1 MVRVPGSLG
10 DSGFHR
16 ESVEDAQVKKE
27 PGEEASSDIGSTK
40 TLLNKA
46 GSDRYAFADSPIRLD
61 PGYLDAIA
69 DKAQIVRK
77 KLRAP
82 GLDDEDPRPSALDWS
97 EADLDRQY
105 HLEELRDFLRQ
116 DPVMVVVRPE
126 QIDDPKGPISAPR
139 VTDNKLM
146 AVKNLLGLLKE
157 AGFVAGAFEAND
169 LFDQDVTQ
177 TAIQTL
183 VDKLR
188 PLVDVIAD
196 SPDPKVPDVV
206 SPAPASSPRM
216 ESTGYR
222 SSSPYVSAAEHVSDT
237 SSEPQRMSLGPSGS
251 AMLDARSRS
260 QRQERM
266 RSGPRKQN
274 PKSTDRTTSATGSDE
289 SNGRL
294 ESYFQAAMTRFPKEQ
309 QATVVLHPDDIDLP
323 SSAPAAVATAA
334 SGSTGS
340 SLIQRARISAM
351 SDLKEFS
358 GKDQDEE
365 KCLTFADL
373 LTGPAKN
380 WYRQLGRSTR
390 NKWSDLLRS
399 FQIQYC
405 GLGVSVAW
413 QYYHSRKRSDE
424 SPLEYLYRLNV
435 AALRA
440 RLKIKDGDSKARRE
454 HVEHFIE
461 TLGRSET
468 GRSAPLFR
476 LSDAEDLEEVLRARE
491 RAKSRQKRSAF
502 GSKYR
507 QKVPTS
513 APAAATKRAVRAVQ
527 IASQESGSD
536 TGSDGSDSGGDL
548 RRVYLAS
555 AEDKSRNAGGD
566 ATKPDRSNQAQINHD
581 PPRSDPRSRSSPDGS
596 EQSSRCS
603 HCGSRKHTDLDCWSR
618 LTCEKCGK
626 RGHPADR
633 CLFVCRGC
641 GELHEMGKCPMEE
654 FYNQIRQWFN
664 PVKHAGM
671 LPAIAEKMLN

>member
-1 MVRVPGSLG
+1 
-10 DSGFHR
+10 
-16 ESVEDAQVKKE
+16 
-27 PGEEASSDIGSTK
+27 
-40 TLLNKA
+40 
-46 GSDRYAFADSPIRLD
+46 
-61 PGYLDAIA
+61 
-69 DKAQIVRK
+69 
-77 KLRAP
+77 
-82 GLDDEDPRPSALDWS
+82 
-97 EADLDRQY
+97 
-105 HLEELRDFLRQ
+105 
-116 DPVMVVVRPE
+116 
-126 QIDDPKGPISAPR
+126 
-139 VTDNKLM
+139 
-146 AVKNLLGLLKE
+146 
-157 AGFVAGAFEAND
+157 
-169 LFDQDVTQ
+169 
-177 TAIQTL
+177 
-183 VDKLR
+183 
-188 PLVDVIAD
+188 
-196 SPDPKVPDVV
+196 
-206 SPAPASSPRM
+206 
-216 ESTGYR
+216 
-222 SSSPYVSAAEHVSDT
+222 
-237 SSEPQRMSLGPSGS
+237 MSLGPSGS

-266 RSGPRKQN
+266 RSGPRKQK

-294 ESYFQAAMTRFPKEQ
+294 ESYFQAAMTRFLKEE
-309 QATVVLHPDDIDLP
+309 QATVVTPTPVVDDNVGSRDVETESAGSPDQDLSQWEYDPDDIDLP

-340 SLIQRARISAM
+340 SLIQHVRISAM

-358 GKDQDEE
+358 GKDQDEDRARSWISKVKSTFLLDQATDEE

-380 WYRQLGRSTR
+380 WYHQLGRSTR
-390 NKWSDLLRS
+390 NKWSDLLRN

-454 HVEHFIE
+454 HVKHFIE
-461 TLGRSET
+461 TLGDPELADQLT
-468 GRSAPLFR
+468 LLR
-476 LSDAEDLEEVLRARE
+476 LADAEDLEEVLRARE
-491 RAKSRQKRSAF
+491 RAKSRQQRSAF

-536 TGSDGSDSGGDL
+536 SGSDGSDSGSDGSDSEGDL

-596 EQSSRCS
+596 ER
-603 HCGSRKHTDLDCWSR
+603 
-618 LTCEKCGK
+618 
-626 RGHPADR
+626 
-633 CLFVCRGC
+633 
-641 GELHEMGKCPMEE
+641 
-654 FYNQIRQWFN
+654 
-664 PVKHAGM
+664 
-671 LPAIAEKMLN
+671 

>member
-16 ESVEDAQVKKE
+16 
-27 PGEEASSDIGSTK
+27 
-40 TLLNKA
+40 
-46 GSDRYAFADSPIRLD
+46 LD
-61 PGYLDAIA
+61 PDYLDTIA

-77 KLRAP
+77 KLRAT
-82 GLDDEDPRPSALDWS
+82 GLGDEDPRPPALDWS

-105 HLEELRDFLRQ
+105 YLKKLQDFLRQ
-116 DPVMVVVRPE
+116 DPVMVIVRPE

-169 LFDQDVTQ
+169 LFDQDLDVTQ
-177 TAIQTL
+177 IAIQTL

-188 PLVDVIAD
+188 PFVDVIAD
-196 SPDPKVPDVV
+196 SPDLK
-206 SPAPASSPRM
+206 RNM
-216 ESTGYR
+216 YR
-222 SSSPYVSAAEHVSDT
+222 IRRPNLNG
-237 SSEPQRMSLGPSGS
+237 MSLGPSGS
-251 AMLDARSRS
+251 VMLNARSRS

-266 RSGPRKQN
+266 QSGPRKQK
-274 PKSTDRTTSATGSDE
+274 PKSTDRTTSATGSDA

-294 ESYFQAAMTRFPKEQ
+294 ESYFQAAIARFLKEQ
-309 QATVVLHPDDIDLP
+309 QATVVTPTSVVDDNVGSRDVEMEPAGSPDQDPSQWEYDPDDIDLP

-340 SLIQRARISAM
+340 SLIQRVRISAM

-358 GKDQDEE
+358 GKNQDEDQATDEE

-435 AALRA
+435 AAPRA

-461 TLGRSET
+461 TLGDPELADQLT
-468 GRSAPLFR
+468 LLR
-476 LSDAEDLEEVLRARE
+476 LADADDLEEVLRARE

-502 GSKYR
+502 GSKYC

-513 APAAATKRAVRAVQ
+513 APAAATKRA
-527 IASQESGSD
+527 
-536 TGSDGSDSGGDL
+536 
-548 RRVYLAS
+548 
-555 AEDKSRNAGGD
+555 
-566 ATKPDRSNQAQINHD
+566 
-581 PPRSDPRSRSSPDGS
+581 
-596 EQSSRCS
+596 
-603 HCGSRKHTDLDCWSR
+603 
-618 LTCEKCGK
+618 
-626 RGHPADR
+626 
-633 CLFVCRGC
+633 
-641 GELHEMGKCPMEE
+641 
-654 FYNQIRQWFN
+654 
-664 PVKHAGM
+664 
-671 LPAIAEKMLN
+671 